1 MNTPKIS
8 LIISFYNKIQW
19 LEKVLDTVAE
29 QTFRDFEVVIAD
41 DGSCPE
47 VVERIHSL
55 QKQYLFPI
63 QHVWHADEGWRKNTI
78 LNKAVVAANADYLV
92 FIDGDCL
99 LEEHFFEDHYSSR
112 KPREVVTGRRVLL
125 TEKTT
130 AWMLQQ
136 RQPISR
142 CTFRLFWR
150 LLYETIFCRQ
160 KTQMEQMIRLPQWM
174 RRLFIRERKRYILGS
189 NFSLYKAD
197 LLAIN
202 GFDERF
208 AYPGY
213 GEDIDIEFRL
223 SRMGIPAVSRKCQLV
238 QYHCYH
244 KHFNTDYAP
253 NKQLLQDNTDK
264 NITYTPYGILSG
276 IANDTCCDNQ

>member
-19 LEKVLDTVAE
+19 LEKVLDTIAA

-41 DGSCPE
+41 DGSSPE
-47 VVERIHSL
+47 VVARIHSL

-63 QHVWHADEGWRKNTI
+63 QHIWHEDQGWRKNII
-78 LNKAVVAANADYLV
+78 LNRAVMAANADYLV

-99 LEEHFFEDHYSSR
+99 LEAHFLEDHYAAR
-112 KPREVVTGRRVLL
+112 KNREVVTGRRVLL

-130 AWMLQQ
+130 AWLLRQK
-136 RQPISR
+136 QPISR

-150 LLYETIFCRQ
+150 LFYETAFCHQ
-160 KTQMEQMIRLPQWM
+160 KTQMEQMIRLPQWI
-174 RRLFIRERKRYILGS
+174 RRVFIRERKRYILGS

-223 SRMGIPAVSRKCQLV
+223 SRVGIPAVSRKCQLI

-244 KHFNTDYAP
+244 QHFNTNYAP

-264 NITYTPYGILSG
+264 QITYTPFGI
-276 IANDTCCDNQ
+276 QK

>member
-41 DGSCPE
+41 DGSRSE

-55 QKQYLFPI
+55 QKQYIFPI
-63 QHVWHADEGWRKNTI
+63 QHVWHEDQGWRKNII
-78 LNKAVVAANADYLV
+78 LNKAVMAANADYLV

-99 LEEHFFEDHYSSR
+99 LEEHFLEDHYSAR
-112 KPREVVTGRRVLL
+112 KSREVVTGRRVLL

-130 AWMLQQ
+130 AWLLEQ
-136 RQPISR
+136 RESISH

-150 LLYETIFCRQ
+150 LLYETIFCHQ
-160 KTQMEQMIRLPQWM
+160 KTQMEQIIRLPQWM
-174 RRLFIRERKRYILGS
+174 RRLFIRERRRYILGS
-189 NFSLYKAD
+189 NFSLYRAD

-244 KHFNTDYAP
+244 RHFNTDYAP

-264 NITYTPYGILSG
+264 QITYTPFGI
-276 IANDTCCDNQ
+276 QK